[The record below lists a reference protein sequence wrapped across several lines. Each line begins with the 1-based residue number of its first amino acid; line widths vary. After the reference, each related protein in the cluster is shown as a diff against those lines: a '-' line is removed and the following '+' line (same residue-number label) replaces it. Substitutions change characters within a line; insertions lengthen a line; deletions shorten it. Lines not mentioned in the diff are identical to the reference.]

1 MARARNNGANEIRSV
16 GNRDEVIRQAC
27 ADIAALEA
35 ERKSIGDQ
43 IRAIKQQRVK
53 GDLGMKVGDF
63 NAVLRLYSLEGE
75 TRDRFFDTLRETFN
89 ALGIGQ
95 QLDWV
100 DALSSEAP
108 RRHADF

>member
-1 MARARNNGANEIRSV
+1 MARARNNGADEIRRV

-35 ERKSIGDQ
+35 ERKSIAEQ
-43 IRAIKQQRVK
+43 IRAIKRQRVK
-53 GDLGMKVGDF
+53 GDLGMKVTDF
-63 NAVLRLYSLEGE
+63 NAALRLYSLEGE
-75 TRDRFFDTLRETFN
+75 ARDQFFDTLRETFS
-89 ALGIGQ
+89 ALGVGQ

-100 DALSSEAP
+100 DAMSSEAP